1 MGYISLE
8 DCINELEKTDQLIRI
23 KEEVDPNLEMAYIHR
38 RVQEAGGPAL
48 LFENVKVAHFVPR
61 LIYMGQMNVLNTY
74 SDKRSKPSKHLLN

>member
-38 RVQEAGGPAL
+38 RVQEAEVFFRDL
-48 LFENVKVAHFVPR
+48 
-61 LIYMGQMNVLNTY
+61 
-74 SDKRSKPSKHLLN
+74 

>member
-38 RVQEAGGPAL
+38 R
-48 LFENVKVAHFVPR
+48 NPR
-61 LIYMGQMNVLNTY
+61 SRWTGTPV
-74 SDKRSKPSKHLLN
+74 